1 MTIMRADKAQSNK
14 KTIFLTV
21 LVVIPFLVALAALL
35 VWYYGRTSEL
45 EAKASQ
51 SSTPAEK
58 PPIDL
63 EAAQILDRDL
73 IKRLLVHDQQA
84 VELFDIELS
93 RGQSPAL
100 KKLVTDMK
108 TKREA
113 QLVTMEA
120 LLKKWGEPYTNLKDY
135 PQQSG
140 HDMYPSHQG
149 MATPEELTMLR
160 AEPEKSVDATFL
172 ELMMA
177 HYSGSIMML
186 QQHKDD
192 AVDKEVQSLI
202 RTALEQRSDEQSEL
216 DMHQSMHSE
225 SGSKH

>member
-1 MTIMRADKAQSNK
+1 MKLMRTTNNRVNK
-14 KTIFLTV
+14 KAVLLTV
-21 LVVIPFLVALAALL
+21 AVVIPFLAALTAL
-35 VWYYGRTSEL
+35 LIWYYGQS
-45 EAKASQ
+45 AVSKSSSSQ
-51 SSTPAEK
+51 TTPVEK

-73 IKRLLVHDQQA
+73 VKRMLVHDQQA

-100 KKLVTDMK
+100 RQLVTDMK
-108 TKREA
+108 VAREA
-113 QLVTMEA
+113 QLVTIEA

-149 MATPEELTMLR
+149 MATPEELTKLR
-160 AEPEKSVDATFL
+160 AEPEKSVDARFL
-172 ELMMA
+172 ELMTA

-186 QQHKDD
+186 QQQKDE
-192 AVDKEVQSLI
+192 VIDKDVKLLVSS
-202 RTALEQRSDEQSEL
+202 ALKARNNEQSDL

-225 SGSKH
+225 SGSQH